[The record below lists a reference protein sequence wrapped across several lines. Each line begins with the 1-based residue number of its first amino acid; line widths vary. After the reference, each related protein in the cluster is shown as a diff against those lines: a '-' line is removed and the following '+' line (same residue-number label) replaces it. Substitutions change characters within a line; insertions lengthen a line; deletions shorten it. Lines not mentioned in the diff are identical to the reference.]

1 MTHILLWIYPLHLI
15 SYQVPLLA
23 YDECYRRRTYTQA
36 TGKPEFV
43 GDIEDLGCIYSKTIP
58 ELDKLSPPNEMYV
71 EIKVIFEESG
81 NNNHIN
87 I

>member
-1 MTHILLWIYPLHLI
+1 MILIPLWIYPSYNIFHL
-15 SYQVPLLA
+15 VPSLA

-36 TGKPEFV
+36 TGKPEFA

-71 EIKVIFEESG
+71 Y
-81 NNNHIN
+81 IN
-87 I
+87 FIVDRK

>member
-1 MTHILLWIYPLHLI
+1 MILIPLWIYPSYSI
-15 SYQVPLLA
+15 SVFIFIPSLA
-23 YDECYRRRTYTQA
+23 YDECYRRRTYTRA

-71 EIKVIFEESG
+71 EKNKENKF
-81 NNNHIN
+81 HARF
-87 I
+87 